1 MRNMPLIAVAVAG
14 IILVTAK
21 ILTSKPD
28 IDARSSGGV
37 AYRYMTTKQKVEG
50 LHVALPHN
58 LRHFPVEHLVPLP

>member
-1 MRNMPLIAVAVAG
+1 MRSVPMIAVAVAG

-21 ILTSKPD
+21 ILTSKIN

-37 AYRYMTTKQKVEG
+37 AYKYMTTNQKVEG
-50 LHVALPHN
+50 LHIALPHN